1 MLTTTLIPDTA
12 EVEKNLSALQKFLD
26 SISLTKLLT
35 AVVLLAVSLVVT
47 KLFL

>member
-26 SISLTKLLT
+26 SMPF
-35 AVVLLAVSLVVT
+35 VC
-47 KLFL
+47 